1 MSVSSLPEWKQLL
14 LEKKRREEEERER
27 REKEEEEKLASMPA
41 WKRGIIERRRAKQEG
56 LGDKDREKERE
67 GFLVP
72 VEARSPSD
80 GLSDTDS
87 SVTVNLGSEPS
98 LSPDPGQWL
107 DAETKPLSQVSV
119 ETIVPVHENPFIRTQ
134 SGWRKGRDAE
144 KAAEGN
150 EQEAEVVQTTESGR
164 GTDIEL
170 KIERF
175 RDRNEGREGE
185 RKKDKSEGKEKE
197 GNTDRSEGRD
207 RETNRD
213 RDTERSREPVKNAV
227 KEQGG
232 EIKQEEKREEKD
244 TDTPCSLFAP
254 LVSGLRTIRADNIII
269 IEQDRKGSDE
279 RRGKWRETE
288 REMPE
293 EDQPEK
299 RGMKMDLSE
308 ILAGGGSVTEIRAS
322 EVLIIKPSLS
332 PEERSAGGG
341 GGKWS
346 GRDNGEKER
355 AVVCT
360 VDALKDSMGRE
371 HRPDTAWLREKERE
385 TVKEKER
392 PWGHATVIKEDRK
405 DSSDDNA
412 FVERGGRVSQLLSKF
427 GEHPKPPSRS
437 KSSDNFHRPAVRKYS
452 EGQDEQQSEERK
464 ADEKNALLR
473 GVPKRSFSFSERVFS
488 AKENGVAEEALQK
501 RRAFAVQVDGSEK
514 DPMAKIKLGRAWVL
528 DKDLSG
534 KHKDEHVKNE
544 VHTEREPG
552 PKSHPRTETE
562 ICTSAQHRA
571 EVSSEKGE
579 RGDKRAVEMAG
590 DADGDEGFTVASVK
604 NTEGISFARR
614 VPIRQDG
621 RAKATEREV
630 KRLTEDSRR
639 ASLEK
644 GWSLEKGREGVRQAE
659 PQGGEKRGSHFR
671 KGEGTDGTV
680 PGETVQQ
687 SYIITAS
694 VDPTNPSHSA
704 ETQNRHAAAFM
715 ECSNLLCAVADRQG
729 EAHRGAEW
737 SGTGPQGPYLTQ
749 SASSQHTE
757 QPINKIEKV
766 GETTVYCSDRGEK
779 AYRGAYELNKD
790 AHDAQMYNDIRSES
804 LTHDVI
810 PKFPKRIAPMG
821 APTGPLEIQIP
832 RTVFYVAEDMM
843 VERKRPGSQS
853 DEGQECEAGRGIE
866 RRDSWRIGKP
876 LSRVESLREKI
887 RQKELERMRRK
898 QRGAEEEGVSDGT
911 EVPQRVGDRC
921 EEGGSDMEREWE
933 AASQMRKRLAEA
945 DGGQEGPAAQTSMN
959 AFDVTQEVSVLKTS
973 PQLPVSLPFSQA
985 VRGEE
990 VASEYTAAVS
1000 EVTSESPQISEDEDD
1015 LLKHVVEQLR
1025 RHRALQREDGSR
1037 GEGREEEEE
1046 ELSEHKEQTSPPS
1059 PSQSLS
1065 PSPPHPNSLAAMS
1078 RIYNLKTVG
1087 SRTGLCVRERTV
1099 DIPSVRLVKVKPHI
1113 SHTQQESYQQE
1124 TADVRQLWGGGKLG
1138 DSKAKSDEDLSGVQS
1153 IQRQIEHFQLREQEA
1168 LKSSHDGCTP
1178 RNAPQ
1183 TDKEI
1188 KGQQSPRGRAL
1199 QQVKDDLR
1207 TQQKDQQTSALS
1219 PRSSES
1225 SQRDTSSTSELKHT
1239 QSRVVTITP
1248 KSLRSQSPDYFL
1260 KLPDCAP
1267 TPASSPCSPS
1277 PAQSPSVSPSPTP
1290 SPTLFSIR
1298 SASGGQ
1304 VKRGA
1309 TITVTPKRP
1318 AGGGAAVVSPPVV
1331 PSAAK
1336 APAKQTPSPAA
1347 VAEPT
1352 KKRYPTVEEIEV
1364 IGGYQHL
1371 EKSCLVKGKGTPKK
1385 GKVSFDEVQLER
1397 VCEYPSES
1405 SMLACTPYPHELVR
1419 DERPQEEDT
1428 PDEEEE
1434 ERGVMVSKSTR
1445 NVGTAT
1451 GRVLRV
1457 DESCPR

>member
-56 LGDKDREKERE
+56 L
-67 GFLVP
+67 
-72 VEARSPSD
+72 
-80 GLSDTDS
+80 
-87 SVTVNLGSEPS
+87 
-98 LSPDPGQWL
+98 GQWL

-185 RKKDKSEGKEKE
+185 RKKDK
-197 GNTDRSEGRD
+197 R
-207 RETNRD
+207 
-213 RDTERSREPVKNAV
+213 
-227 KEQGG
+227 
-232 EIKQEEKREEKD
+232 
-244 TDTPCSLFAP
+244 
-254 LVSGLRTIRADNIII
+254 
-269 IEQDRKGSDE
+269 
-279 RRGKWRETE
+279 
-288 REMPE
+288 
-293 EDQPEK
+293 
-299 RGMKMDLSE
+299 
-308 ILAGGGSVTEIRAS
+308 
-322 EVLIIKPSLS
+322 
-332 PEERSAGGG
+332 
-341 GGKWS
+341 
-346 GRDNGEKER
+346 
-355 AVVCT
+355 
-360 VDALKDSMGRE
+360 
-371 HRPDTAWLREKERE
+371 
-385 TVKEKER
+385 
-392 PWGHATVIKEDRK
+392 
-405 DSSDDNA
+405 
-412 FVERGGRVSQLLSKF
+412 
-427 GEHPKPPSRS
+427 
-437 KSSDNFHRPAVRKYS
+437 
-452 EGQDEQQSEERK
+452 
-464 ADEKNALLR
+464 
-473 GVPKRSFSFSERVFS
+473 
-488 AKENGVAEEALQK
+488 
-501 RRAFAVQVDGSEK
+501 
-514 DPMAKIKLGRAWVL
+514 
-528 DKDLSG
+528 
-534 KHKDEHVKNE
+534 
-544 VHTEREPG
+544 
-552 PKSHPRTETE
+552 
-562 ICTSAQHRA
+562 
-571 EVSSEKGE
+571 
-579 RGDKRAVEMAG
+579 
-590 DADGDEGFTVASVK
+590 
-604 NTEGISFARR
+604 
-614 VPIRQDG
+614 
-621 RAKATEREV
+621 
-630 KRLTEDSRR
+630 
-639 ASLEK
+639 
-644 GWSLEKGREGVRQAE
+644 
-659 PQGGEKRGSHFR
+659 
-671 KGEGTDGTV
+671 
-680 PGETVQQ
+680 
-687 SYIITAS
+687 
-694 VDPTNPSHSA
+694 
-704 ETQNRHAAAFM
+704 
-715 ECSNLLCAVADRQG
+715 
-729 EAHRGAEW
+729 
-737 SGTGPQGPYLTQ
+737 
-749 SASSQHTE
+749 
-757 QPINKIEKV
+757 
-766 GETTVYCSDRGEK
+766 ETTVYCSDRGEK

-1046 ELSEHKEQTSPPS
+1046 EL
-1059 PSQSLS
+1059 
-1065 PSPPHPNSLAAMS
+1065 
-1078 RIYNLKTVG
+1078 
-1087 SRTGLCVRERTV
+1087 
-1099 DIPSVRLVKVKPHI
+1099 
-1113 SHTQQESYQQE
+1113 
-1124 TADVRQLWGGGKLG
+1124 
-1138 DSKAKSDEDLSGVQS
+1138 
-1153 IQRQIEHFQLREQEA
+1153 
-1168 LKSSHDGCTP
+1168 
-1178 RNAPQ
+1178 
-1183 TDKEI
+1183 
-1188 KGQQSPRGRAL
+1188 
-1199 QQVKDDLR
+1199 
-1207 TQQKDQQTSALS
+1207 
-1219 PRSSES
+1219 
-1225 SQRDTSSTSELKHT
+1225 
-1239 QSRVVTITP
+1239 
-1248 KSLRSQSPDYFL
+1248 QSPDYFL

-1385 GKVSFDEVQLER
+1385 
-1397 VCEYPSES
+1397 
-1405 SMLACTPYPHELVR
+1405 VR
-1419 DERPQEEDT
+1419 GNTLQDKQSYIQT
-1428 PDEEEE
+1428 
-1434 ERGVMVSKSTR
+1434 
-1445 NVGTAT
+1445 NNFQI
-1451 GRVLRV
+1451 
-1457 DESCPR
+1457 